1 MHLLQAVVLSI
12 LLYFLLLRVEL
23 YHYSILNF
31 ALVCLAKVCEHSVLP
46 NVMKEF
52 IISESYFVEVVSKNV
67 NS

>member
-1 MHLLQAVVLSI
+1 MHLRQAVVLSI
-12 LLYFLLLRVEL
+12 LIYFLLLRVEL

-31 ALVCLAKVCEHSVLP
+31 VLICLAKVSEHSVLP